1 MANIVPIL
9 YLDTN
14 IILDVLH
21 SRWAASK
28 ELFERIKSERWKC
41 ITSRF
46 TMLELLD
53 TEHEEC
59 FIENKK
65 AEGYP
70 LSRIR
75 TFLGTRHKKAHALPR
90 RDLENIHALLDSH
103 KEDVFA
109 YIEFRFPIANS
120 FWDKAEDYC
129 NSTEIAVADAMHLA
143 LAQESGCNILV
154 TRDSDFRTL
163 ADDYIISTSPEGIG
177 IALAKLTR
185 QSGG

>member
-1 MANIVPIL
+1 MANTEPIL

-21 SRWAASK
+21 GRWPASK
-28 ELFERIKSERWKC
+28 RLFERIKSEHWEC

-46 TMLELLD
+46 TMLELVD

-70 LSRIR
+70 LSRVR
-75 TFLGTRHKKAHALPR
+75 TFLGTRHQKAHALPK
-90 RDLENIHALLDSH
+90 RDLEKIHAFLDSH
-103 KEDVFA
+103 SEDVFA
-109 YIEFRFPIANS
+109 YIDFRYPVANS

-143 LAQESGCNILV
+143 LAKESGCNILV
-154 TRDSDFRTL
+154 TRDSDFRTV
-163 ADDYIISTSPEGIG
+163 ADDYIITTSPDGIET
-177 IALAKLTR
+177 ALAKLNKPN
-185 QSGG
+185 Q